1 MNTLKF
7 GNGEWYGKKD
17 TILAYN
23 DLNSNYKPLPFDFSR
38 GSSATVVNKD
48 GLIETVGSGEP
59 RIDYKDDSKGALL
72 LEPSRTNVITY
83 SYTQSAGVWYPY
95 SAWTVSDNSQI
106 SPKGILDASSL
117 TENLTNGYHSGY
129 YQPAINNGYT
139 GSYTISCF
147 AKYNGRNIALSP
159 KGATERTVFNLAN
172 GTISQLG
179 GGGVTAKIQD
189 YGNGWYRCIVT
200 CSFSNQNVN
209 FEHLLANNNS
219 LQYQG
224 DGTSGVYIYGCQ
236 AEQGSYA
243 TSYIPTSGSV
253 VTRLADSCSN
263 GGNEQV
269 INSTEGVLYFEGS
282 LLNDDGTINT
292 ISLND
297 NTYSNNRLNLK
308 LSSPSGVINGRF
320 DSIGSDYNLSAS
332 GYDLTVNHKI
342 ALAYGLN
349 NISLWVDGV
358 KKDSL
363 NTFSVFSNLIRLDFY
378 NPFGGGS
385 NIFNGNTKDV
395 RVYNTA
401 LTDQELIALTT
412 I

>member
-1 MNTLKF
+1 MSNTLKF
-7 GNGEWYGKKD
+7 GDGNWATKED
-17 TILAYN
+17 SLLAYN
-23 DLNSNYKPLPFDFSR
+23 SENNNYKPLPFDFSR
-38 GSSATVVNKD
+38 ASSATRVNKD
-48 GLIETVGSGEP
+48 GLIETVGSGQP
-59 RIDYKDDSKGALL
+59 RIDFKDDSKGALL
-72 LEPSRTNVITY
+72 LEPTRTNLITY
-83 SYTQSAGVWYPY
+83 SEDFSQY
-95 SAWTVSDNSQI
+95 SNSSINIVSNIATSPDGTVN
-106 SPKGILDASSL
+106 ATSL
-117 TENLTNGYHSGY
+117 TNTVTGQSHIRTSFVAASTGNYTGTSYIKKQDFDFIYVELGNAFCWFNISNGTLGNSGNFGSGWTFISHSIESVGNDWY
-129 YQPAINNGYT
+129 RFSITANNTITGTYNFRPYQPT
-139 GSYTISCF
+139 S
-147 AKYNGRNIALSP
+147 
-159 KGATERTVFNLAN
+159 AN
-172 GTISQLG
+172 
-179 GGGVTAKIQD
+179 
-189 YGNGWYRCIVT
+189 
-200 CSFSNQNVN
+200 
-209 FEHLLANNNS
+209 AN
-219 LQYQG
+219 Y
-224 DGTSGVYIYGCQ
+224 TSGSLGSSFIWGTQ
-236 AEQGSYA
+236 LEQGSYP